1 MPRNLSLRP
10 RRLPSLGN
18 EALQWI
24 INVPASL
31 SPTGK
36 RQRRFFATREQA
48 EVECELLKTRKFNFG
63 HSLLMMSPQRIAE
76 ARACYQRL
84 ELECPEA
91 TLPQAVEEFIK
102 LHRNRTSSVPLR
114 TLFDSVLAA
123 KGDTDR
129 DYQRKLREAFNRFAD
144 LDGVLVSELDPQRIE
159 RVLKGLS
166 AGNRNTQMRYLR
178 LAFNYGK
185 KRGWL
190 AENPINRLEFKK
202 VVRDEVEIFA
212 PAIVEKLLF
221 DALSNELSIIPYLVF
236 SFFCG
241 IRPQNEIQKVLWS
254 DIDLTAK
261 EHHVTIR
268 PTVAKKRRKRWID
281 LSANALAW
289 VDEYRARDGKI
300 DGRII
305 PFSWST
311 LRRKRDRLACRVG
324 LDAWPQDGTRHT
336 WASAWLRQHG
346 DINKL
351 VLQAGHDSPTTMWNH
366 YYQAMTP
373 QDATAFWAIY
383 PPEREE
389 RRIVAFQT

>member
-1 MPRNLSLRP
+1 
-10 RRLPSLGN
+10 
-18 EALQWI
+18 LQWV

-63 HSLLMMSPQRIAE
+63 HSLLTMSPERIAQ

-102 LHRNRTSSVPLR
+102 LHRNRTSSVTLR

-123 KGDTDR
+123 KQDTDR
-129 DYQRKLREAFNRFAD
+129 DYQRKLREAFKRFAD
-144 LDGVLVSELDPQRIE
+144 LDGVLVSELDPQRVE
-159 RVLKGLS
+159 RVLKGFS
-166 AGNRNTQMRYLR
+166 AGNRNTEMRYLR

-212 PAIVEKLLF
+212 PAIVEKLLL
-221 DALSNELSIIPYLVF
+221 DALLNELSIIPYLVF

-254 DIDLTAK
+254 DIDLAAK
-261 EHHVTIR
+261 EHQVTIR

-289 VDEYRARDGKI
+289 LDEYRARGGMME
-300 DGRII
+300 GRII

-311 LRRKRDRLACRVG
+311 LRRKRDKLEARVG
-324 LDAWPQDGTRHT
+324 LAGWPQDGTRHT
-336 WASAWLRQHG
+336 WASAWLRHHG
-346 DINKL
+346 SIDKL
-351 VLQAGHDSPTTMWNH
+351 VIQAGHDSPTTMWNH
-366 YYQAMTP
+366 YYQAMTSE
-373 QDATAFWAIY
+373 DATAFWNIY
-383 PPEREE
+383 PPARGA
-389 RRIVAFQT
+389 RQIIPFQK